1 MTATAEQITE
11 PMKTNKVQLVG
22 DINVYPA
29 GDDRP
34 PAYVVGT
41 YSIPSAR

>member
-11 PMKTNKVQLVG
+11 SMKTHKVQLVG

-34 PAYVVGT
+34 VAHAVGT
-41 YSIPSAR
+41 YAIPSAR